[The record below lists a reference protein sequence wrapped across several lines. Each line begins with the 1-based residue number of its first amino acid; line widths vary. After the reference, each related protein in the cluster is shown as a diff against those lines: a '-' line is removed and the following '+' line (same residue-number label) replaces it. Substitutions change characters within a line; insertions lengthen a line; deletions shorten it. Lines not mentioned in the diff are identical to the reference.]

1 MLVPPVKHIDLVFMW
16 NLMVLLILQLL
27 VVMPLQR
34 LQPLLP
40 LLKRKRSRSQVVV
53 GTIKPDQNVRDHFE
67 HLI

>member
-1 MLVPPVKHIDLVFMW
+1 MLVPPVIHIDLVFMW

-34 LQPLLP
+34 FQPLLP

-53 GTIKPDQNVRDHFE
+53 GTIKPDQNVWDHFE